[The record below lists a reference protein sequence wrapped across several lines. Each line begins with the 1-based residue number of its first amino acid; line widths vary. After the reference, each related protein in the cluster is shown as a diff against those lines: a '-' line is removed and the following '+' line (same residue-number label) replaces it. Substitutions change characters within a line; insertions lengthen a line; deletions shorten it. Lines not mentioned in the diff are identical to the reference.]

1 MKYHASLI
9 FLVKC
14 ANIQLTISSLKDIYI
29 RGIIYVNLVV

>member
-14 ANIQLTISSLKDIYI
+14 ANIQLTIGSLKDIYI

>member
-14 ANIQLTISSLKDIYI
+14 ANIQLNIGSLKDIILY
-29 RGIIYVNLVV
+29 